1 MLVLAILPR
10 LHARAAVRC
19 HAILDPLGSR
29 GAGVGTALPC
39 AVPKMRPSRRRTA
52 VAGMAGYQDR
62 QRALADPSQFD
73 PVRHRRLLNMGAS
86 NPERDG
92 ANLLGANAGKEL
104 YGRCLDCKTARRFAI
119 APLAGQFGPP
129 THIAHLSRRL
139 KCRECGRRLLQF
151 RHFQQHRL
159 ETAS

>member
-1 MLVLAILPR
+1 
-10 LHARAAVRC
+10 
-19 HAILDPLGSR
+19 
-29 GAGVGTALPC
+29 
-39 AVPKMRPSRRRTA
+39 
-52 VAGMAGYQDR
+52 
-62 QRALADPSQFD
+62 
-73 PVRHRRLLNMGAS
+73 MGAS

-151 RHFQQHRL
+151 NSGTSNNTAWKPRHKFVIV
-159 ETAS
+159 